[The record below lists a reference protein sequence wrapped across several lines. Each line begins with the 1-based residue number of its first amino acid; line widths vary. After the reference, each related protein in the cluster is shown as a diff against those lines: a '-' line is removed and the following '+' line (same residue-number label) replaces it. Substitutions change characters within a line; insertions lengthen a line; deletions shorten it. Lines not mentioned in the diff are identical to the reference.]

1 MKIYFQILKSSFLNR
16 LCMLL
21 TACSLLFMGC
31 AAKRKTPDLS
41 VLYDRTAQY
50 HDEKRNPV
58 ILIPGILGSKLVD
71 SESGRLVWGAFAGGY
86 ANPQKPDGARLV
98 ALPMREGAPLSSLRD
113 SVVSAGA
120 LDRLKVKFLGLPF
133 ELNAYVD
140 ILGALG
146 IGGYR
151 DEQLGIAGA
160 IDYGS
165 DHFTCFQ
172 FDHDWRRDNVENA
185 KLLHKFILEKRAYA
199 QAEIEKRFG
208 IANYNVKFDLV
219 AHSMGALLAR
229 YYLRFGGSDLPE
241 DGSLPPVTWEGS
253 RLVERA
259 ILVGPPNAG
268 SVETIVQLVEGRKFA
283 MFLPKYEPAVLGT
296 MPALYQV
303 LPRGRHGAVVD
314 GADTTKTIEDI
325 FDPDFW
331 EKMDWGVAASDQDK
345 VLQWLLPDVTDL
357 AERRRI
363 ALDHQRKCL
372 KQAEK
377 FTAALDV
384 PATPPDSL
392 NLYLIAGDA
401 LSTVAVISVD
411 RSNGEI
417 KVIKKG
423 AGDGTVLRSS
433 ALMDERLSGEWAP
446 NLVSPIKWTQVLLL
460 FTEHIEMTRDPAF
473 TDNILYM
480 LLEHP
485 R

>member
-1 MKIYFQILKSSFLNR
+1 MNFFLKSFPNHF
-16 LCMLL
+16 CMLI
-21 TACSLLFMGC
+21 TAVSLLWLSC
-31 AAKRKTPDLS
+31 AAKRKAPDLS
-41 VLYDRTAQY
+41 ILYNRAAQY
-50 HDEKRNPV
+50 HNEKRNPV

-86 ANPQKPDGARLV
+86 ANPQKPDGARLL
-98 ALPMREGAPLSSLRD
+98 ALPMREGVALGSLRD
-113 SVVSAGA
+113 SVVSDGA
-120 LDRLKVKFLGLPF
+120 LDRLKVNFLGLPF
-133 ELNAYVD
+133 ELDAYAD

-146 IGGYR
+146 LGGYR

-185 KLLHKFILEKRAYA
+185 KLLHEFILEKRAYVQA
-199 QAEIEKRFG
+199 QIEKRVG
-208 IANYNVKFDLV
+208 IENYNVKFDLV
-219 AHSMGALLAR
+219 AHSMGGLMAR
-229 YYLRFGGSDLPE
+229 YYLRFGAKDLPE
-241 DGSLPPVTWEGS
+241 DDSIPLVTWEGS
-253 RLVERA
+253 RFVERA

-268 SVETIVQLVEGRKFA
+268 SVETLVQLVDGRKFA
-283 MFLPKYEPAVLGT
+283 IFLPKYEPAILGT
-296 MPALYQV
+296 MPATYQG
-303 LPRGRHGAVVD
+303 LPRGRHGALVD
-314 GADTTKTIEDI
+314 DAETTKTIEDI
-325 FDPDFW
+325 FNPDFW
-331 EKMDWGVAASDQDK
+331 EKMGWGLAASDQDK

-357 AERRRI
+357 AGRRRI

-372 KQAEK
+372 KQARQ

-392 NLYLIAGDA
+392 NLFLIAGDA
-401 LSTVAVISVD
+401 LSTTAVISVD
-411 RSNGEI
+411 RSNGKI

-446 NLVSPIKWTQVLLL
+446 ALVSPIKWTQVLFV
-460 FTEHIEMTRDPAF
+460 FTEHLEMTKDPTF
-473 TDNILYM
+473 TDNMLYM
-480 LLEHP
+480 LLESP